1 MKVVKRIPG
10 LSKTPTNGSSKA
22 ELKSKT
28 AEIRTLDRQR
38 RFRNMQAGLRAIASE
53 MKRVT
58 WPSRDEWVAATLVV
72 IGLVV
77 IVAVWTRLISYL
89 VELFLGNPS

>member
-1 MKVVKRIPG
+1 
-10 LSKTPTNGSSKA
+10 
-22 ELKSKT
+22 
-28 AEIRTLDRQR
+28 
-38 RFRNMQAGLRAIASE
+38 MQAGLRAIASE

-77 IVAVWTRLISYL
+77 VVAVWTRFISYL

>member
-1 MKVVKRIPG
+1 MKRITG
-10 LSKTPTNGSSKA
+10 LSKTSTNGGK

-38 RFRNMQAGLRAIASE
+38 RFRNMQAGLRAIVSE

-72 IGLVV
+72 IGLVIV
-77 IVAVWTRLISYL
+77 VAVWTRLISYL
-89 VELFLGNPS
+89 VELFLGNQS